1 VTSLVRN
8 RLDRKGVFD
17 QPQPPYYRFIL
28 SEAALLR
35 APGGHAP
42 AVMLDQLEHL
52 MELDRRQR
60 VYIHVLRFNARLAS
74 VPNDFTIMR
83 FPDRTRDFVYTEHS
97 AGGVYLDDQKDF
109 QIFVDVWDR
118 LRGAAMERHE
128 TREFLKE
135 LANSYRSKM
144 GA

>member
-1 VTSLVRN
+1 
-8 RLDRKGVFD
+8 
-17 QPQPPYYRFIL
+17 
-28 SEAALLR
+28 
-35 APGGHAP
+35 
-42 AVMLDQLEHL
+42 
-52 MELDRRQR
+52 
-60 VYIHVLRFNARLAS
+60 
-74 VPNDFTIMR
+74 MR

-144 GA
+144 SA